1 MIHRMLMSAWFK
13 ALPVSRSFSLNKFK
27 IVFKITEIFTWL
39 LVTYEDT
46 TYLFSI
52 SLQGNSI
59 FIQNDQKDET

>member
-13 ALPVSRSFSLNKFK
+13 ALPVSRSLSLNKFK